1 MQTYRVVPQTKRG
14 NYFLS
19 IIGKA
24 SLMVKWSLKCF
35 ESISLRKKRDEESYH
50 FSTCLLILD
59 HAGQLKHRS
68 LKKHLS

>member
-35 ESISLRKKRDEESYH
+35 ESISLRKKEM
-50 FSTCLLILD
+50 
-59 HAGQLKHRS
+59 
-68 LKKHLS
+68 KKAIIFLPAC